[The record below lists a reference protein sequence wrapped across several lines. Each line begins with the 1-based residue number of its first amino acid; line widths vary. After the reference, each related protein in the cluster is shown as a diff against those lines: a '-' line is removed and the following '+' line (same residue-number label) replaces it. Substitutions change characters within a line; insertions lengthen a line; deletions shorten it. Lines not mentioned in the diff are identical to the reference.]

1 MDTIISV
8 YTLMKKLTYT
18 LGAGLLKTK
27 MVQCKM

>member
-8 YTLMKKLTYT
+8 YTLMKKLIYK

-27 MVQCKM
+27 MVRFKM